1 MLLVTMLRNPGI
13 IYSIYIGTI
22 VTVWMGLLI
31 MKKIYMWWMM
41 NTMGENPS
49 AIKYMTSIRRT
60 TLFGPINHAYT
71 GFSNALFKQLNG
83 EREKSIR

>member
-1 MLLVTMLRNPGI
+1 
-13 IYSIYIGTI
+13 
-22 VTVWMGLLI
+22 MGLLI
-31 MKKIYMWWMM
+31 MTKIYVM
-41 NTMGENPS
+41 NDEYYGRKS
-49 AIKYMTSIRRT
+49 IKYMTSIRRT

>member
-1 MLLVTMLRNPGI
+1 
-13 IYSIYIGTI
+13 
-22 VTVWMGLLI
+22 
-31 MKKIYMWWMM
+31 MM

-49 AIKYMTSIRRT
+49 AIKYMTSRRRT
-60 TLFGPINHAYT
+60 TLFGPINHAYI